1 MSTIADVLFQILNP
15 VGASGPS
22 DESVALMYAS
32 DNSKTVALGQIQGM
46 EIAMQQAALD
56 REMQLASNL
65 ELSIEKLDTKLQV
78 GKLEYQQQMA
88 AEENRHVE
96 KLAEAKTKL
105 HKMQSTYSLGADLPA
120 PPSEE
125 N

>member
-1 MSTIADVLFQILNP
+1 MSGAPDLAALIAAAQAAANQQ
-15 VGASGPS
+15 A
-22 DESVALMYAS
+22 AMMYAS
-32 DNSKTVALGQIQGM
+32 DNNKTVALAQIQGM
-46 EIAMQQAALD
+46 QFALEQAALD
-56 REMQLASNL
+56 REMQLAANL

-78 GKLEYQQQMA
+78 GKLEYFQSMT

-96 KLAEAKTKL
+96 KLAEAGQKL
-105 HKMQSTYSLGADLPA
+105 QDMQMTSSLGSDLPA